1 MAQVFALDTIETP
14 KAPVSSTY
22 HGVTVTE
29 DYRWLEDTASA
40 QTRAWTMAGGHGL
53 GNSLDQRVSELAD
66 VYAFLLDRLGVD
78 CRS

>member
-22 HGVTVTE
+22 
-29 DYRWLEDTASA
+29 
-40 QTRAWTMAGGHGL
+40 
-53 GNSLDQRVSELAD
+53 
-66 VYAFLLDRLGVD
+66 AFLFDRLGVD